1 MVRGL
6 QSRSVLI
13 TFFGKKLRK
22 PQLELLSMVAT
33 WIKKNIRKI
42 ADPEVVKG
50 QLIPAHKFVVAP
62 CHRGDGTIWDLDHF
76 FSPSYT
82 SISLFFGIWSCEMA
96 TIKNIEK
103 IEIEKEVEKAE
114 FCF

>member
-42 ADPEVVKG
+42 ADPEVVNG

-76 FSPSYT
+76 LAILRRVF
-82 SISLFFGIWSCEMA
+82 
-96 TIKNIEK
+96 
-103 IEIEKEVEKAE
+103 
-114 FCF
+114 